1 MFYLQPTV
9 SDALNFRRC
18 PPSMWSVG
26 CLQSFWRQESKI
38 TSEIRAWYKSWKHRS
53 HRWATC
59 PCKWRSLEG
68 MAFFFLLNLPRWPIS
83 DWKFGTTLLRFLQFS
98 LIDQVMNN
106 REVVDVAK
114 RFKDPYA
121 AAKQLTAEALKR
133 DSKDDISCIV
143 VRFKA

>member
-1 MFYLQPTV
+1 LAV
-9 SDALNFRRC
+9 SRAFGDRNLKSLLR
-18 PPSMWSVG
+18 
-26 CLQSFWRQESKI
+26 
-38 TSEIRAWYKSWKHRS
+38 SEPDIKVENIDHTAELLVLASDGLWKL
-53 HRWATC
+53 W
-59 PCKWRSLEG
+59 L
-68 MAFFFLLNLPRWPIS
+68 FFLLLNLPRWPIS